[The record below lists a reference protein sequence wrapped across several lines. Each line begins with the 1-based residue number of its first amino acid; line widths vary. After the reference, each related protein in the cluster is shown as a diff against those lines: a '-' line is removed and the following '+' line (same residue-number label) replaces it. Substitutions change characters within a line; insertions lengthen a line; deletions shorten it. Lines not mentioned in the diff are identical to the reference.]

1 MAKLRCILLML
12 FLSTLSPLWGLD
24 NPRGFTFPTISNLN
38 NNDVEFRQFQG
49 DVEEGRKQVVQ
60 LEQIGSNLEK
70 IMDSLTVYQYR
81 AKKDEDLFDIAAR
94 CNVPYGTI
102 ATVNRVHASDTIEGG
117 SLLLLPTIQ
126 GIFIPEQ
133 PQSDLERLLFSARA
147 DRQGVPVVL
156 RGNKGTERFFFFPG
170 EDFSPTERAFFL
182 NTAFR
187 YPLPA
192 FHLTSG
198 FGLRRNPV
206 TGHLVFHEGLD
217 LAAPEG
223 TEVYACRE
231 GTVQEIGYNA
241 IYGNY
246 VLLQHE
252 GGWTSLYGHLSAVL
266 TVLHKNLQSGSLLG
280 RVGSTGQSTGPHLHF
295 ELRQNGK
302 PLNPANVLPTR
313 GIER

>member
-49 DVEEGRKQVVQ
+49 DVEEGRKQVVL

-126 GIFIPEQ
+126 GIFIPEH

>member
-1 MAKLRCILLML
+1 ML

-231 GTVQEIGYNA
+231 GTVQELGYNA

>member
-1 MAKLRCILLML
+1 
-12 FLSTLSPLWGLD
+12 
-24 NPRGFTFPTISNLN
+24 
-38 NNDVEFRQFQG
+38 
-49 DVEEGRKQVVQ
+49 
-60 LEQIGSNLEK
+60 
-70 IMDSLTVYQYR
+70 
-81 AKKDEDLFDIAAR
+81 
-94 CNVPYGTI
+94 
-102 ATVNRVHASDTIEGG
+102 
-117 SLLLLPTIQ
+117 
-126 GIFIPEQ
+126 
-133 PQSDLERLLFSARA
+133 
-147 DRQGVPVVL
+147 
-156 RGNKGTERFFFFPG
+156 
-170 EDFSPTERAFFL
+170 L

>member
-1 MAKLRCILLML
+1 MVKFRFSFLTL
-12 FLSTLSPLWGLD
+12 FLFLFSPLWAKD
-24 NPRGFTFPTISNLN
+24 NAPAGTYPTITTLN
-38 NNDVEFRQFQG
+38 NRDVEFLQFQG

-60 LEQIGSNLEK
+60 LEQVGSNLEK
-70 IMDSLTVYQYR
+70 IMDSLTVYQYS

-102 ATVNRVHASDTIEGG
+102 ATVNRIHAADTIEGG
-117 SLLLLPTIQ
+117 TVLLLPTIQ
-126 GIFIPEQ
+126 GIFISEHPTT
-133 PQSDLERLLFSARA
+133 DLERLLFSARS
-147 DRQGVPVVL
+147 DRQGIPVVI
-156 RGNKGTERFFFFPG
+156 RGNTRTERFLFFPG

-192 FHLTSG
+192 FHVTSG
-198 FGLRRNPV
+198 FGIRRNPV

-246 VLLQHE
+246 VLLKHE

>member
-126 GIFIPEQ
+126 GIFIPEH

>member
-24 NPRGFTFPTISNLN
+24 NPRGFTFPTISNLD

-126 GIFIPEQ
+126 GIFIPEH

-147 DRQGVPVVL
+147 DRQGVAVVL

>member
-1 MAKLRCILLML
+1 MAKLRIL
-12 FLSTLSPLWGLD
+12 FLMIFMSILSLLWGKD
-24 NPRGFTFPTISNLN
+24 NARPFTFPAISNLD

-60 LEQIGSNLEK
+60 LEQVGLNVKK
-70 IMDSLTVYQYR
+70 IMDSLTVYQYS

-94 CNVPYGTI
+94 CNVPYATI
-102 ATVNRVHASDTIEGG
+102 ATVNRIHTTDTVEKG
-117 SLLLLPTIQ
+117 SFLLLPTIQ
-126 GIFIPEQ
+126 GLFIPEH
-133 PQSDLERLLFSARA
+133 PLSELERLLFSVRS

-156 RGNKGTERFFFFPG
+156 RGNDRTERFLFFPG

-182 NTAFR
+182 NAAFR

-192 FHLTSG
+192 YHLTSG
-198 FGLRRNPV
+198 FGIRRNPV
-206 TGHLVFHEGLD
+206 TGHIVFHEGLD

-246 VLLQHE
+246 VLLKHE